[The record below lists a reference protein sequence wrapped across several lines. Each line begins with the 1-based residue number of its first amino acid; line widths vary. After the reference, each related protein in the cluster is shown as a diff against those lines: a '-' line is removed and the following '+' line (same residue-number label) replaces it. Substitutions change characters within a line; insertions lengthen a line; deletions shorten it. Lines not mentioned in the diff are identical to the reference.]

1 MATETFRKESLDK
14 LATPEQL
21 DQLMQVT
28 TPRGWMAL
36 MAFGGLLLAVLMW
49 GIFGKIPSRVSGQG
63 ILIKSGGVFEI
74 ESLSDGQII
83 DMMVDIGD
91 RVTKGQ
97 AVVTIAR
104 PDLKEVLDN
113 AREALADQTKSHE
126 RLVEAANAN
135 IELKRQ
141 FTFNKQTTLS
151 NALQFAEGHLK
162 WLNQKVTNQLGLVEQ
177 GLITRQEVTDTRIQI
192 GQVESEI
199 GDCMDQMEQLSIE
212 LYEFEDQKERDVLES
227 SHALATEQRNV
238 ETMESD
244 YKTKTTVLS
253 PYTGRILEISADA
266 GRAVNRGDCLMSLE
280 LDDETNSTLMIVA
293 YVAAR
298 DGKKV
303 QKGMKAKISPSTVKQ
318 EEYGFL
324 LGTMTSVSEFPS
336 TTEGMMQTLQNEN
349 LVESFS
355 MGEAMIQMFASL
367 TPDPKTVSG
376 YKWSSPKGPP
386 LKLQSG
392 TICTISITVSEQRPI
407 ALVIPILKKAIM
419 GEDAL

>member
-303 QKGMKAKISPSTVKQ
+303 HKGMKAKISPSTVKQ

>member
-104 PDLKEVLDN
+104 PDLKEELDN